1 LLALAHHK
9 NHIIVV
15 DGPPETGKSHTIAAL
30 TYWANENKKSVVI
43 TSHKQEA
50 LNVIDRLSVDLKNTF
65 PDMQG
70 LSPRNLKYMRKF
82 AEAWPER
89 SFVQASLAQISWYH
103 NLALLEKLDNAED
116 RL

>member
-1 LLALAHHK
+1 M
-9 NHIIVV
+9 
-15 DGPPETGKSHTIAAL
+15 SL
-30 TYWANENKKSVVI
+30 TAF
-43 TSHKQEA
+43 
-50 LNVIDRLSVDLKNTF
+50 LSVDLKNTF